1 MTEGFVPFLQ
11 AVGATAA
18 WLNGVFFFRFW
29 RESRDELFA
38 FFGGAFW
45 LLGLSWA
52 LLSLFSPGEDARP
65 YVYGLRLVAFLLI
78 IVAIVR
84 KNRRHART
92 AR

>member
-1 MTEGFVPFLQ
+1 MTDALVPFLQ

-18 WLNGVFFFRFW
+18 WFNGLFFFRFW

-52 LLSLFSPGEDARP
+52 FLSVFSPGEDARP

-84 KNRRHART
+84 KNRRQGRGAR
-92 AR
+92 

>member
-1 MTEGFVPFLQ
+1 MTQELVSFLQ

-38 FFGGAFW
+38 LFGGAFW

-52 LLSLFSPGEDARP
+52 WLSLFSPDQETRP

-84 KNRRHART
+84 KNRRQA
-92 AR
+92 